1 MNAYV
6 GGGRVIRKPLI
17 TGGTA
22 VAPLLHGPNI
32 GSYEVAT
39 TKEPA
44 VFAGT
49 GISKSLGNKL
59 SNLVVKPLSKKPKNI
74 VFDI

>member
-6 GGGRVIRKPLI
+6 GGGRVIKKPCI
-17 TGGTA
+17 SGGGSSVLLRGPGIGFYSSTTTTA
-22 VAPLLHGPNI
+22 PEKLA
-32 GSYEVAT
+32 GS
-39 TKEPA
+39 
-44 VFAGT
+44 

-59 SNLVVKPLSKKPKNI
+59 NNLVVKPLSKRPKNI

>member
-6 GGGRVIRKPLI
+6 GGRVIKKPQI
-17 TGGTA
+17 KGGG
-22 VAPLLHGPNI
+22 APVLLRGPNV
-32 GSYEVAT
+32 GSFDIAT
-39 TKEPA
+39 TKEPP
-44 VFAGT
+44 VFAGS

>member
-6 GGGRVIRKPLI
+6 GGRVVKRPCIS
-17 TGGTA
+17 GGGSS
-22 VAPLLHGPNI
+22 VLLRGPTI
-32 GSYEVAT
+32 GSFSSAT
-39 TKEPA
+39 ISAPDKL
-44 VFAGT
+44 AGS

-59 SNLVVKPLSKKPKNI
+59 NNLVVKPLSKKPKNI

>member
-6 GGGRVIRKPLI
+6 GGGRVIKRPCI
-17 TGGTA
+17 SGGGSS
-22 VAPLLHGPNI
+22 VLLRGPNI
-32 GSYEVAT
+32 GSFDSSKTSAPD
-39 TKEPA
+39 KL
-44 VFAGT
+44 AGS

-59 SNLVVKPLSKKPKNI
+59 NNLVVKPLSKKPKNI

>member
-6 GGGRVIRKPLI
+6 GGRIIKKPCI
-17 TGGTA
+17 SGGGSS
-22 VAPLLHGPNI
+22 VLLRGPSI
-32 GSYEVAT
+32 GSYSPAT
-39 TKEPA
+39 TKEPEKM
-44 VFAGT
+44 AGS

-59 SNLVVKPLSKKPKNI
+59 SNLVVKPLSRKPKNI

>member
-6 GGGRVIRKPLI
+6 GGGRVIKRPCI
-17 TGGTA
+17 SGGGSSVLLRGPSIGVYSSATIS
-22 VAPLLHGPNI
+22 APEKLA
-32 GSYEVAT
+32 GS
-39 TKEPA
+39 
-44 VFAGT
+44 

-59 SNLVVKPLSKKPKNI
+59 NNLVVKPLSKRPKNI

>member
-6 GGGRVIRKPLI
+6 GGRVVKRPCIS
-17 TGGTA
+17 GGGSS
-22 VAPLLHGPNI
+22 VLLRGPTI
-32 GSYEVAT
+32 GSFNSAT
-39 TKEPA
+39 TSAPDKL
-44 VFAGT
+44 AGS

-59 SNLVVKPLSKKPKNI
+59 NNLVVKPLSKKPKNI